1 MTSDFRRFGLLATT
15 ALCLAAT
22 PLAAQTVTLQW
33 QTANLT
39 ESQFEPVWQA
49 IIEEFEAAHPGIA
62 VEPILVARADH
73 WTRFVTAA
81 QARQAPC
88 VVSVDVTTAAYNGYL
103 LPLDDYWN
111 AEPEEFRAAWSED
124 ILSGARWEGELYGI
138 PSWGGVYAEVYNLDV
153 VEAAGLDPE
162 SPPVTW
168 EDYFAW
174 AEAMSGPDQWATAIL
189 GGRTDTT
196 TRVLLAWIYSNGGEP
211 FNDAMTEARFAA
223 DPRSLEAIKAYLTME
238 REGLAAPGSTTI
250 NYLEQTNLFAQN
262 RIGTMR
268 NAYWSIAKVLGDNP
282 ALEGRL
288 LVADPPMNTDRQ
300 STLAT
305 MTADSI
311 SSSCAHPDEA
321 WEFIKFNNERQWAVQ
336 RATVANWMP
345 MRNDIAD
352 DPEVQADPMLRKFVE
367 IGGYARTYPLPHPHW
382 ADISTNDIVDAVQ
395 RALLEPD
402 RIEEIFTELDA
413 LLTEKLNDL

>member
-1 MTSDFRRFGLLATT
+1 MTSSNLRLAVLSTSM
-15 ALCLAAT
+15 LCLVAA

-49 IIEEFEAAHPGIA
+49 IIEEFEATHPGIEI
-62 VEPILVARADH
+62 EPILVARADH
-73 WTRFVTAA
+73 WTRFVTSALA
-81 QARQAPC
+81 GQAPC
-88 VVSVDVTTAAYNGYL
+88 VVSVDVTTAAYNGYR
-103 LPLDDYWN
+103 LPLDAYWN
-111 AEPEEFRAAWSED
+111 AEPESFRDAWSES
-124 ILSGARWEGELYGI
+124 ILSAARWEGELYGI
-138 PSWGGVYAEVYNLDV
+138 PSWGGVYAEVYNRDL

-162 SPPVTW
+162 SPPATW
-168 EDYFAW
+168 QDYFTW
-174 AEAMSGPDQWATAIL
+174 AEALSGDEQWATAIL

-196 TRVLLAWIYSNGGEP
+196 TRILLAWIYSNGGEP
-211 FNDAMTEARFAA
+211 FNEDMTEARFAA
-223 DPRSLEAIKAYLTME
+223 DPRSLEAIEAYLTME
-238 REGLAAPGSTTI
+238 RDGLAAPGSTTI

-282 ALEGRL
+282 ELEGKL
-288 LVADPPMNTDRQ
+288 VVADPPMNTEQQ

-321 WEFIKFNNERQWAVQ
+321 WQFIKFNNERQWAVQ
-336 RATVANWMP
+336 RATIANWMP
-345 MRNDIAD
+345 LRNDVAD
-352 DPEVQADPMLRKFVE
+352 DPEVQSDPMLKKFVE
-367 IGGYARTYPLPHPHW
+367 IGSYARTYPLPHPHW

-395 RALLEPD
+395 QALLEPD

-413 LLTEKLNDL
+413 MLTAKLKDL

>member
-1 MTSDFRRFGLLATT
+1 MTLKSLRFVVFSTT
-15 ALCLAAT
+15 MLCLAAS

-39 ESQFEPVWQA
+39 EQQFEPVWQA
-49 IIEEFEAAHPGIA
+49 IIEEFEAANPNIQI
-62 VEPILVARADH
+62 EPILVARADH

-103 LPLDDYWN
+103 IPLDDYWN
-111 AEPEEFRAAWSED
+111 SEPESFRAAWSED
-124 ILSGARWEGELYGI
+124 ILRAARWDGQLYGV
-138 PSWGGVYAEVYNLDV
+138 PSWGGVYAELYNRNL

-162 SPPVTW
+162 NPPATW
-168 EDYFAW
+168 DEYFTW
-174 AEAMSGPDQWATAIL
+174 AEALSGEDQWATAIL

-196 TRVLLAWIYSNGGEP
+196 TRILLAWIYSNGGEP
-211 FNDAMTEARFAA
+211 FNEDMTEARFAA
-223 DPRSLEAIKAYLTME
+223 DPRSLEAIKTYLTME
-238 REGLAAPGSTTI
+238 PEGLAAPGSTTI

-262 RIGTMR
+262 RIATMR
-268 NAYWSIAKVLGDNP
+268 NAYWSVAKVVGDNP
-282 ALEGRL
+282 DLEGKMF
-288 LVADPPMNTDRQ
+288 VADPPMNVDRK
-300 STLAT
+300 TTVAT

-321 WEFIKFNNERQWAVQ
+321 WEFIKFNNERKWAVQ
-336 RATVANWMP
+336 RATIANWMP
-345 MRNDIAD
+345 LRNDIGSE
-352 DPEVQADPMLRKFVE
+352 PEIQDDPMLRKFVE

-382 ADISTNDIVDAVQ
+382 ADIAANDIVDAVQ
-395 RALLEPD
+395 QALLAPD

-413 LLTEKLNDL
+413 RLTEKLNDI

>member
-1 MTSDFRRFGLLATT
+1 MTSDKRQLGILAT
-15 ALCLAAT
+15 ALLGLAAT

-49 IIEEFEAAHPGIA
+49 IIEEFEAAHPGIE

-103 LPLDDYWN
+103 LPLDAYWD
-111 AEPEEFRAAWSED
+111 AEPEDFRAAWSDD
-124 ILSGARWEGELYGI
+124 ILSGARWEGALYGI

-162 SPPVTW
+162 SPPATW
-168 EDYFAW
+168 DDYFAW
-174 AEAMSGPDQWATAIL
+174 AKAMSGPDQWATAIL

-196 TRVLLAWIYSNGGEP
+196 TRILLAWIYSNGGEP
-211 FNDAMTEARFAA
+211 FNEAMTEARFAA

-321 WEFIKFNNERQWAVQ
+321 WAFIKFNNERQWAVQ

-395 RALLEPD
+395 QALLEPD